1 MDFFEQRN
9 RKVSNLN
16 LLADSLSH
24 SLREGVRLFSVDDVD
39 SVATFVTE
47 SGQVIQGNYY
57 FGDKLVFDSVIV
69 ESGEVFSDQKRF
81 EEANR
86 TRVSSLIESVYSDDM
101 VTAADAFDD
110 IISSWGTQL
119 KFNKTVDRLTEQAAS
134 FNATFDIVGT
144 DEFQRF
150 LEVSENISKWLQE
163 HKEELAGN
171 HEIVHALRLSETVA
185 RAFNLDRMS
194 LEQLAE
200 QGRYEVDFGDNRS
213 IYEMVCQQELVS
225 REILE
230 SKKSFDQIWVSEPK
244 INALAE
250 KIFEQDEEVITRALV
265 EAVAEVPYLA
275 LISKKQLSNTVSRCL
290 NVIAE
295 DFEYSKT
302 DLKEFVATLFEMK
315 KPLKDLVG
323 RLLNEKYGVN
333 INNLK
338 EAPTFRTLLNTQS
351 IIFEGLAKAA
361 PRGSIIRESLT
372 NMASMLKSKNGVQA
386 IDVNSGL
393 RFLFTESGFDAVY
406 EEQRVSDFALNSPLT
421 EEKEDV
427 DFILAEIYKQAEKDA
442 PEAPEKPKEDSKK
455 KKDKKDQSTSDTSD
469 DDDAIEETQSVEDFM
484 RDVAE
489 IEKIINPDD
498 EDAADE

>member
-47 SGQVIQGNYY
+47 SGQVIQGTYY
-57 FGDKLVFDSVIV
+57 FGDKLVFDNIIV

-86 TRVSSLIESVYSDDM
+86 ARVSSLIESVYSDDL
-101 VTAADAFDD
+101 VEAAEAFDD
-110 IISSWGTQL
+110 IVSSWGTQL

-134 FNATFDIVGT
+134 FNATFDVVGT
-144 DEFQRF
+144 NEFQRF

-163 HKEELAGN
+163 SKEELGRN
-171 HEIVHALRLSETVA
+171 HEVIHALRLSETVS

-194 LEQLAE
+194 LDQLGE

-275 LISKKQLSNTVSRCL
+275 LISKKQLSNTISRCL

-295 DFEYSKT
+295 DFEYGKN

-333 INNLK
+333 VNNLK

-351 IIFEGLAKAA
+351 LIFESLAKAA
-361 PRGSIIRESLT
+361 PRGSIIREALS
-372 NMASMLKSKNGVQA
+372 NMSTMLKSKNGVQA
-386 IDVNSGL
+386 IDVNNGL
-393 RFLFTESGFDAVY
+393 RFLFTESGFDQVY
-406 EEQRVSDFALNSPLT
+406 QEAPVSDFALNSPLT
-421 EEKEDV
+421 EEKDDV
-427 DFILAEIYKQAEKDA
+427 DFILDELY
-442 PEAPEKPKEDSKK
+442 EAATKSE
-455 KKDKKDQSTSDTSD
+455 KDKKDAEEPEKEEKKAKSSSDEGD
-469 DDDAIEETQSVEDFM
+469 EEDAIEEKSVEEFM

-489 IEKIINPDD
+489 IEDIINPGDD
-498 EDAADE
+498 LEDE

>member
-24 SLREGVRLFSVDDVD
+24 SIREGVRLFSVDDVD

-47 SGQVIQGNYY
+47 SGQVIQGQYY
-57 FGDKLVFDSVIV
+57 FGEKLVFDNIVV
-69 ESGEVFSDQKRF
+69 ESGEVFSDEKRF

-86 TRVSSLIESVYSDDM
+86 ARVSSLIESIYSDDL
-101 VTAADAFDD
+101 VTAADSFDD
-110 IISSWGTQL
+110 IIQSWGTQL

-144 DEFQRF
+144 TEFQRF
-150 LEVSENISKWLQE
+150 LEVSENISKWMTENKESLAANQE
-163 HKEELAGN
+163 
-171 HEIVHALRLSETVA
+171 ITHALRLSDTVS

-194 LEQLAE
+194 LEQLSEKA
-200 QGRYEVDFGDNRS
+200 RYEVDFGDNRS

-250 KIFEQDEEVITRALV
+250 MIFSSDEKEIQKALV
-265 EAVAEVPYLA
+265 EAVAEVPYLS
-275 LISKKQLSNTVSRCL
+275 LISKKQLSNTVARCL
-290 NVIAE
+290 NIVAE
-295 DFEYSKT
+295 DFEYTKS
-302 DLKEFVATLFEMK
+302 DLKDFVATLFEMK
-315 KPLKDLVG
+315 KPLKELIG
-323 RLLNEKYGVN
+323 TLLSEKYGVN

-351 IIFEGLAKAA
+351 LIFECLAKEA

-372 NMASMLKSKNGVQA
+372 SMAAMLKGKNGVQA

-406 EEQRVSDFALNSPLT
+406 QGRPVSDFALNSPLT
-421 EEKEDV
+421 DSKEDV
-427 DFILAEIYKQAEKDA
+427 DFILAELYDQVTEEEK
-442 PEAPEKPKEDSKK
+442 KEKK
-455 KKDKKDQSTSDTSD
+455 KPASKSKPDSGETEEE
-469 DDDAIEETQSVEDFM
+469 DAIEEEGESVEDFM
-484 RDVAE
+484 KKVAE
-489 IEKIINPDD
+489 IEDIINPTDIS
-498 EDAADE
+498 EE

>member
-1 MDFFEQRN
+1 MDLFEHRN

-24 SLREGVRLFSVDDVD
+24 SIREGVRLFSVDDVD

-47 SGQVIQGNYY
+47 GGQVIQGQYY
-57 FGDKLVFDSVIV
+57 FGEKLVFDNIVV
-69 ESGEVFSDQKRF
+69 ESGEVFSDEKRF

-86 TRVSSLIESVYSDDM
+86 ARVSSLIESIYSDDL

-110 IISSWGTQL
+110 IIQSWGTQL
-119 KFNKTVDRLTEQAAS
+119 KFNKIVDRLTEQAAS

-150 LEVSENISKWLQE
+150 LEVSENISKWMSE
-163 HKEELAGN
+163 NKESLASN
-171 HEIVHALRLSETVA
+171 QEIVHALRLSDTVS

-200 QGRYEVDFGDNRS
+200 SGRYEVDFGDNRS

-225 REILE
+225 REILD

-250 KIFEQDEEVITRALV
+250 KIFVKDEKEIQKALV

-290 NVIAE
+290 NIVAE
-295 DFEYSKT
+295 DFEYSKA
-302 DLKEFVATLFEMK
+302 DLKEFVSIIFEMK
-315 KPLKDLVG
+315 KPLKDLIG
-323 RLLNEKYGVN
+323 TLLSEKYGVN

-351 IIFEGLAKAA
+351 LIFESLAKEA
-361 PRGSIIRESLT
+361 PRGSIIRESL
-372 NMASMLKSKNGVQA
+372 ASMSNLLKGKNGVQA

-393 RFLFTESGFDAVY
+393 RFLFTESGFDAIY
-406 EEQRVSDFALNSPLT
+406 ADRPVSDFALDSPLT
-421 EEKEDV
+421 DSKEDV
-427 DFILAEIYKQAEKDA
+427 DFILAELYNHAIKEEKKD
-442 PEAPEKPKEDSKK
+442 KPSSKK
-455 KKDKKDQSTSDTSD
+455 KRSADSESTEEE
-469 DDDAIEETQSVEDFM
+469 DAIEEEGESVEDFM
-484 RDVAE
+484 KKVAE
-489 IEKIINPDD
+489 IEDIVSGPEDLGD
-498 EDAADE
+498 E

>member
-1 MDFFEQRN
+1 MNFFEHRN

-47 SGQVIQGNYY
+47 SGQVIQGTYY
-57 FGDKLVFDSVIV
+57 FGDKLVFDNIIV

-86 TRVSSLIESVYSDDM
+86 SRVSSLIESVYSDDL
-101 VTAADAFDD
+101 VEASEAFDD

-119 KFNKTVDRLTEQAAS
+119 KFNKTVDRLTEQAES
-134 FNATFDIVGT
+134 FNATFDVVGT
-144 DEFQRF
+144 SEFQRF

-163 HKEELAGN
+163 NREELSGN
-171 HEIVHALRLSETVA
+171 HDIIHALRLSETVS

-194 LEQLAE
+194 LDQLSE

-250 KIFEQDEEVITRALV
+250 KIFEQDEQVVARALV

-295 DFEYSKT
+295 DFEYGKN
-302 DLKEFVATLFEMK
+302 DLKQFVATLFEMK
-315 KPLKDLVG
+315 KPLKELVG

-333 INNLK
+333 VNNLK

-351 IIFEGLAKAA
+351 LIFESLAKSA
-361 PRGSIIRESLT
+361 PRGSIIREALS
-372 NMASMLKSKNGVQA
+372 NMSAMLKSKNGVQA

-393 RFLFTESGFDAVY
+393 KFLFTESGFDEVY
-406 EEQRVSDFALNSPLT
+406 KEAPVSDFALSNPLT

-427 DFILAEIYKQAEKDA
+427 DFILDELY
-442 PEAPEKPKEDSKK
+442 EAAKKEKEDEKEDPKSEEEDGKK
-455 KKDKKDQSTSDTSD
+455 KKKKDQSTSDTD
-469 DDDAIEETQSVEDFM
+469 DEEDAIEEKSVADFM

-498 EDAADE
+498 EMEDE

>member
-24 SLREGVRLFSVDDVD
+24 SIREGVRLFSVDDVD
-39 SVATFVTE
+39 SIATFVTE
-47 SGQVIQGNYY
+47 SGQVIQGQYY
-57 FGDKLVFDSVIV
+57 FGEKLVFDNIVV
-69 ESGEVFSDQKRF
+69 ESGEVFSDEKRF

-86 TRVSSLIESVYSDDM
+86 ARVSSLIESIYSDDL
-101 VTAADAFDD
+101 VTAADAFED
-110 IISSWGTQL
+110 IIQSWGTQL
-119 KFNKTVDRLTEQAAS
+119 KFNKTVDRLTEQASS

-150 LEVSENISKWLQE
+150 LEVSENISKWMNENKESLAANQE
-163 HKEELAGN
+163 
-171 HEIVHALRLSETVA
+171 ITHALRLSDTVS

-200 QGRYEVDFGDNRS
+200 KARYEVDFGDNRS

-250 KIFEQDEEVITRALV
+250 KIFSTDQKEIQKALV

-290 NVIAE
+290 NIVAE
-295 DFEYSKT
+295 DFEYNKS
-302 DLKEFVATLFEMK
+302 DLKEFVSTLFEMK
-315 KPLKDLVG
+315 KPLKDLIG
-323 RLLNEKYGVN
+323 TLLSEKYGVN

-351 IIFEGLAKAA
+351 LIFECLAKEA
-361 PRGSIIRESLT
+361 PRGSVVREALT
-372 NMASMLKSKNGVQA
+372 SMSTLLKGKNGVQA

-393 RFLFTESGFDAVY
+393 RFLFTESGFDSVY
-406 EEQRVSDFALNSPLT
+406 ADRPVSDFALNSPLT
-421 EEKEDV
+421 DSKEDV
-427 DFILAEIYKQAEKDA
+427 DFILSELYDHAIEEEQAVAEKK
-442 PEAPEKPKEDSKK
+442 KPASKK
-455 KKDKKDQSTSDTSD
+455 KPDSESTEEE
-469 DDDAIEETQSVEDFM
+469 DAIEEDGESVEDFM
-484 RDVAE
+484 KKVKE
-489 IEKIINPDD
+489 IEDLLDSPDLGD
-498 EDAADE
+498 E

>member
-39 SVATFVTE
+39 SIATFVTE
-47 SGQVIQGNYY
+47 NGQVIQGTYY
-57 FGDKLVFDSVIV
+57 FGDKLVFDNIIV

-86 TRVSSLIESVYSDDM
+86 ARVSSLIESVYSDDL
-101 VTAADAFDD
+101 VKAADAFDD
-110 IISSWGTQL
+110 IISSWGMQL
-119 KFNKTVDRLTEQAAS
+119 KFNKTVDRLTEQSAS

-144 DEFQRF
+144 NEFQRF

-163 HKEELAGN
+163 NKDELSVN
-171 HEIVHALRLSETVA
+171 HEIIHALRLSETVSK
-185 RAFNLDRMS
+185 AFNLDRMN
-194 LEQLAE
+194 LDQLAE
-200 QGRYEVDFGDNRS
+200 SGRYEVEFGDNRS

-230 SKKSFDQIWVSEPK
+230 SKKSFDHIWVSEPK

-250 KIFEQDEEVITRALV
+250 KIFEQDQDVITRALV

-275 LISKKQLSNTVSRCL
+275 LISKKQLSNTISRCL

-295 DFEYSKT
+295 DFEYGKN
-302 DLKEFVATLFEMK
+302 DLKEFVANLFEMK
-315 KPLKDLVG
+315 KPLKEVVG

-351 IIFEGLAKAA
+351 LIFEGLAKAA
-361 PRGSIIRESLT
+361 PRGSVIREALT
-372 NMASMLKSKNGVQA
+372 NMSAMLKSKNGVQA
-386 IDVNSGL
+386 IDVNNGL
-393 RFLFTESGFDAVY
+393 RFLFTESGFDGVY
-406 EEQRVSDFALNSPLT
+406 TESPVSDFALNSPLT
-421 EEKEDV
+421 EDKEDV
-427 DFILAEIYKQAEKDA
+427 DFMLSELYDKA
-442 PEAPEKPKEDSKK
+442 
-455 KKDKKDQSTSDTSD
+455 KKDEKKTKNSKESKSEKKTKDQSASDTSEEE
-469 DDDAIEETQSVEDFM
+469 DDAIEEDKSVEDFM

-489 IEKIINPDD
+489 IEKIISP
-498 EDAADE
+498 EEMEEE

>member
-47 SGQVIQGNYY
+47 GGQVIQGQYY
-57 FGDKLVFDSVIV
+57 FGEKLVFDNIVV
-69 ESGEVFSDQKRF
+69 ESGEVFSDEKRF

-86 TRVSSLIESVYSDDM
+86 ARVSSLIESIYSDDL
-101 VTAADAFDD
+101 VTASDAFED
-110 IISSWGTQL
+110 IIQSWGTQL

-144 DEFQRF
+144 EEFQRF
-150 LEVSENISKWLQE
+150 LEVSENISKWMSENKESLSTNQE
-163 HKEELAGN
+163 L
-171 HEIVHALRLSETVA
+171 IYALRLSDTVS

-200 QGRYEVDFGDNRS
+200 KARYEVEFGDNRS

-230 SKKSFDQIWVSEPK
+230 SKKSFDKIWVSEPK
-244 INALAE
+244 INALSEMIFSNDE
-250 KIFEQDEEVITRALV
+250 KKIQKALV

-275 LISKKQLSNTVSRCL
+275 LISKKQLSNTVARCL
-290 NVIAE
+290 NIVAE
-295 DFEYSKT
+295 DFEYSKS
-302 DLKEFVATLFEMK
+302 DLKEFVSTLFEMK
-315 KPLKDLVG
+315 KPLKELIG
-323 RLLNEKYGVN
+323 NLLNEKYGVN

-351 IIFEGLAKAA
+351 LIFEGLAKEA
-361 PRGSIIRESLT
+361 PRGSIVRESLAAMS
-372 NMASMLKSKNGVQA
+372 NLLKGKNGVQA

-406 EEQRVSDFALNSPLT
+406 ADRPVSDFALDSPLT
-421 EEKEDV
+421 DSKEDV
-427 DFILAEIYKQAEKDA
+427 DFILAEIYDHAIEEGKT
-442 PEAPEKPKEDSKK
+442 KK
-455 KKDKKDQSTSDTSD
+455 KKPASDSLKSQEDTED
-469 DDDAIEETQSVEDFM
+469 EDAIEEEGESVEDFM
-484 RDVAE
+484 KKVAE
-489 IEKIINPDD
+489 IEDIINPTDLSD
-498 EDAADE
+498 E

>member
-47 SGQVIQGNYY
+47 SGQVIQGTYY
-57 FGDKLVFDSVIV
+57 FGEKLVFDNVIV

-86 TRVSSLIESVYSDDM
+86 SRVSSLIESVYSDDM
-101 VTAADAFDD
+101 VTAADAFED

-119 KFNKTVDRLTEQAAS
+119 KFNKTVDKLTEQAAS

-144 DEFQRF
+144 TEFQRF

-163 HKEELAGN
+163 NKEELAGN
-171 HEIVHALRLSETVA
+171 HEIVHALRLSETVS

-200 QGRYEVDFGDNRS
+200 KARYEVDFGDNRS

-250 KIFEQDEEVITRALV
+250 KIFEQDDKVVTRALV

-295 DFEYSKT
+295 DFEYGKN

-315 KPLKDLVG
+315 KPLKELVG

-338 EAPTFRTLLNTQS
+338 EDPTFRTLLNTQAL
-351 IIFEGLAKAA
+351 IFEGLAKAA
-361 PRGSIIRESLT
+361 PRGSVIRESLSA
-372 NMASMLKSKNGVQA
+372 MGSMLKSKNGVQA

-393 RFLFTESGFDAVY
+393 RFLFTESGFDALY
-406 EEQRVSDFALNSPLT
+406 SEAPVSDFALNNPLT
-421 EEKEDV
+421 ESKDDV
-427 DFILAEIYKQAEKDA
+427 DFILAELYEQAK
-442 PEAPEKPKEDSKK
+442 KEDEKSEEPESEEDKPKK
-455 KKDKKDQSTSDTSD
+455 KKAKDQSTSDTSED
-469 DDDAIEETQSVEDFM
+469 EDAIEETSVEDFM
-484 RDVAE
+484 RSVAE
-489 IEKIINPDD
+489 IEDIINP
-498 EDAADE
+498 EEETEE